1 VVGRRGVGWLG
12 QNQRLKRGREERRK
26 REGEVSPLMVLTLEK
41 RGKERGRDGRER
53 ANANELHVPKLG
65 KVKCT
70 HAHLFLAVRSG

>member
-1 VVGRRGVGWLG
+1 
-12 QNQRLKRGREERRK
+12 
-26 REGEVSPLMVLTLEK
+26 MVLTLEK